1 MHENKERLTRIG
13 NAILA
18 ASRNELY
25 LSMRFFDLALSGLGY
40 QMNLNTATI
49 ATDGVNILYNPNY
62 LQRQYVDDMIQL
74 NRTYLHMVLHCLFR
88 HPFHRGDRDPA
99 LWDVACDIAVESI
112 LDSMEVKTVAM
123 VIPLFRED
131 VYDRLR
137 QECPVFSAE
146 RIYQA
151 LERQIIPWEEQ
162 LDFYKYFR
170 RDDHKFWGAQQQEE
184 EQQGSGQGDGDNDQ
198 DQSDQRQ
205 KELEDKWQD
214 VSEKTKTNME
224 TFFAQHGKE
233 AGTLLQALQI
243 ENRERCDYRRFLQR
257 FLTLRE
263 EVQVD
268 PDSFDYGFYAY
279 GLELYGNIPLMEPLE
294 YQETRKIHDL
304 VIVIDTSD
312 SCREGII
319 AAFLS
324 ETRAILN
331 QSDLFFQN
339 ANLHIIQN
347 DAAVQV
353 DTVLH
358 SREEFDQ
365 FTKTF
370 TVKGYGGTDFR
381 PAFQYVNRL
390 LEEGQLTDLKGLLYF
405 TDGWGTYPKHRP
417 PYDVAFLFF
426 RDQYQDTNVP
436 PWAMKVILGPE
447 ELTEVHPQ

>member
-13 NAILA
+13 NAILS

-49 ATDGVNILYNPNY
+49 ATDGVNILYNPTY

-170 RDDHKFWGAQQQEE
+170 RDDHKFWGAQQEE
-184 EQQGSGQGDGDNDQ
+184 EQQGSGQGDGAGDQ
-198 DQSDQRQ
+198 DQSDERQ
-205 KELEDKWQD
+205 KELEDARARAYTAGQEDAKAAARVAEN
-214 VSEKTKTNME
+214 VSAAAEDR
-224 TFFAQHGKE
+224 
-233 AGTLLQALQI
+233 
-243 ENRERCDYRRFLQR
+243 EN
-257 FLTLRE
+257 
-263 EVQVD
+263 
-268 PDSFDYGFYAY
+268 G
-279 GLELYGNIPLMEPLE
+279 
-294 YQETRKIHDL
+294 
-304 VIVIDTSD
+304 
-312 SCREGII
+312 
-319 AAFLS
+319 
-324 ETRAILN
+324 
-331 QSDLFFQN
+331 
-339 ANLHIIQN
+339 
-347 DAAVQV
+347 
-353 DTVLH
+353 
-358 SREEFDQ
+358 
-365 FTKTF
+365 
-370 TVKGYGGTDFR
+370 
-381 PAFQYVNRL
+381 
-390 LEEGQLTDLKGLLYF
+390 
-405 TDGWGTYPKHRP
+405 
-417 PYDVAFLFF
+417 
-426 RDQYQDTNVP
+426 
-436 PWAMKVILGPE
+436 
-447 ELTEVHPQ
+447 

>member
-49 ATDGVNILYNPNY
+49 ATDGVNILYNPTY

-162 LDFYKYFR
+162 LDF
-170 RDDHKFWGAQQQEE
+170 
-184 EQQGSGQGDGDNDQ
+184 
-198 DQSDQRQ
+198 
-205 KELEDKWQD
+205 
-214 VSEKTKTNME
+214 
-224 TFFAQHGKE
+224 
-233 AGTLLQALQI
+233 
-243 ENRERCDYRRFLQR
+243 
-257 FLTLRE
+257 
-263 EVQVD
+263 
-268 PDSFDYGFYAY
+268 
-279 GLELYGNIPLMEPLE
+279 
-294 YQETRKIHDL
+294 
-304 VIVIDTSD
+304 
-312 SCREGII
+312 
-319 AAFLS
+319 
-324 ETRAILN
+324 
-331 QSDLFFQN
+331 
-339 ANLHIIQN
+339 
-347 DAAVQV
+347 
-353 DTVLH
+353 
-358 SREEFDQ
+358 
-365 FTKTF
+365 
-370 TVKGYGGTDFR
+370 
-381 PAFQYVNRL
+381 
-390 LEEGQLTDLKGLLYF
+390 
-405 TDGWGTYPKHRP
+405 
-417 PYDVAFLFF
+417 
-426 RDQYQDTNVP
+426 
-436 PWAMKVILGPE
+436 
-447 ELTEVHPQ
+447 

>member
-13 NAILA
+13 NAILS
-18 ASRNELY
+18 ASRDELY

-40 QMNLNTATI
+40 EMNLNTATI
-49 ATDGVNILYNPNY
+49 ATDGVRIHYNPTY
-62 LQRQYVDDMIQL
+62 LQQQYVDDMIQL

-88 HPFHRGDRDPA
+88 HPFHRSDRDAA
-99 LWDVACDIAVESI
+99 LWDMACDIAVESI
-112 LDSMEVKTVAM
+112 LDSMEVKSVAT
-123 VIPLFRED
+123 VIPLFREE

-137 QECPVFSAE
+137 QTCPVFSAE

-151 LERQIIPWEEQ
+151 LERWNVSWEEQ
-162 LDFYKYFR
+162 LNFHQFFR
-170 RDDHKFWGAQQQEE
+170 RDDHKFWGAQEQ
-184 EQQGSGQGDGDNDQ
+184 EQQGSGQGDSTG

-205 KELEDKWQD
+205 KELEDKWRD
-214 VSEKTKTNME
+214 VSEKTKTSME
-224 TFFAQHGKE
+224 TFFVQHGE
-233 AGTLLQALQI
+233 DAGALLQALQI
-243 ENRERCDYRRFLQR
+243 EHRERYDYRQFLQR

-263 EVQVD
+263 EIRVD

-294 YQETRKIHDL
+294 YQEARKIHDF

-312 SCREGII
+312 SCREGVI
-319 AAFLS
+319 AAFLA
-324 ETRAILN
+324 ETSAILS

-339 ANLHIIQN
+339 ANVHVIQN
-347 DAAVQV
+347 DAAVQM

-358 SREEFDQ
+358 SAEEFDQ
-365 FTKTF
+365 FAQHF

-381 PAFQYVNRL
+381 PAFQYVDQL
-390 LEEGQLTDLKGLLYF
+390 LETGQLRDLKGLLYF
-405 TDGWGTYPKHRP
+405 TDGWGTYPQRRP
-417 PYDVAFLFF
+417 SYDVAFLFF

-447 ELTEVHPQ
+447 ELTEVNPL

>member
-13 NAILA
+13 NAILS

-49 ATDGVNILYNPNY
+49 ATDGVNILYNPTY

-170 RDDHKFWGAQQQEE
+170 RDDHKFWGAQQEE
-184 EQQGSGQGDGDNDQ
+184 EQQGSGQGDGAGDQ
-198 DQSDQRQ
+198 DQSDERQ

-214 VSEKTKTNME
+214 VSEKTKTSME

-233 AGTLLQALQI
+233 AGTLLQALKV
-243 ENRERCDYRRFLQR
+243 ENRERYDYRRFLQR

-268 PDSFDYGFYAY
+268 PDSFDYGELALSTDADEVSFQEHWYRGRWRDFLEVYWNDLNTPGAFRNRRY
-279 GLELYGNIPLMEPLE
+279 SGRTGAVKWDCGMLGAHFTLAPGERKTVRFLISWYIPNRRNTWDSNVEEELRRSGLKENRWKNY
-294 YQETRKIHDL
+294 YTRLCSGAGTRHSVFSPSGRRVVRRCSSSAGL
-304 VIVIDTSD
+304 
-312 SCREGII
+312 C
-319 AAFLS
+319 
-324 ETRAILN
+324 TRA
-331 QSDLFFQN
+331 
-339 ANLHIIQN
+339 
-347 DAAVQV
+347 
-353 DTVLH
+353 
-358 SREEFDQ
+358 R
-365 FTKTF
+365 
-370 TVKGYGGTDFR
+370 FR
-381 PAFQYVNRL
+381 KR
-390 LEEGQLTDLKGLLYF
+390 
-405 TDGWGTYPKHRP
+405 R
-417 PYDVAFLFF
+417 F
-426 RDQYQDTNVP
+426 RGRRRTSP
-436 PWAMKVILGPE
+436 S
-447 ELTEVHPQ
+447 

>member
-13 NAILA
+13 NAILS

-49 ATDGVNILYNPNY
+49 ATDGVNILYNPTY

-170 RDDHKFWGAQQQEE
+170 RDDHKFWGAQQEE
-184 EQQGSGQGDGDNDQ
+184 EQQGSGQGDG
-198 DQSDQRQ
+198 
-205 KELEDKWQD
+205 
-214 VSEKTKTNME
+214 
-224 TFFAQHGKE
+224 
-233 AGTLLQALQI
+233 AGDHTTSPMSG
-243 ENRERCDYRRFLQR
+243 RRSWR
-257 FLTLRE
+257 
-263 EVQVD
+263 
-268 PDSFDYGFYAY
+268 
-279 GLELYGNIPLMEPLE
+279 
-294 YQETRKIHDL
+294 
-304 VIVIDTSD
+304 TSGRT
-312 SCREGII
+312 CPR
-319 AAFLS
+319 
-324 ETRAILN
+324 RP
-331 QSDLFFQN
+331 
-339 ANLHIIQN
+339 
-347 DAAVQV
+347 
-353 DTVLH
+353 
-358 SREEFDQ
+358 
-365 FTKTF
+365 
-370 TVKGYGGTDFR
+370 R
-381 PAFQYVNRL
+381 PAWRPSSPSTARRL
-390 LEEGQLTDLKGLLYF
+390 GRCSKRYRSRTGSATTTGGF
-405 TDGWGTYPKHRP
+405 CS
-417 PYDVAFLFF
+417 VF
-426 RDQYQDTNVP
+426 
-436 PWAMKVILGPE
+436 
-447 ELTEVHPQ
+447 